1 MSFVPTNPGQKSS
14 VTSRQHGECRGQ
26 ASGACKTWSVF
37 FFSSDLKGTWL
48 AGRDPEWQERA
59 DSTELRQTA
68 VAPGLRRA
76 PADPGTHALAWD
88 STQMPL
94 SRSGTADHNG
104 HSRAEDR
111 MELAPRT
118 GQT

>member
-1 MSFVPTNPGQKSS
+1 MVS
-14 VTSRQHGECRGQ
+14 VGDKHQEH
-26 ASGACKTWSVF
+26 ACKKWSVL

-88 STQMPL
+88 STQMPP